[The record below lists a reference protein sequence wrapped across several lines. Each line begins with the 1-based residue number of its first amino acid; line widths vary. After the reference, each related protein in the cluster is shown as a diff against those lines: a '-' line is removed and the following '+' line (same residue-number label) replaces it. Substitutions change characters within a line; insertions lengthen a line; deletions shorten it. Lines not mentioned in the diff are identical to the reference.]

1 MPEFFVHPAALP
13 SLIGFLTGSFITSL
27 LFAARLRS
35 ARAKARERENASDE
49 QAAHLQTEKSVLE
62 NELAT
67 FRSSGVRFHK
77 RQGELEALAKTDQKR
92 QEEMAQFLGFA
103 KSTLQNELRK
113 HERAIIASVEG
124 ASHQQTPTRVTS
136 RPPAPQSAP
145 PSLPSSLP
153 SPVPIA
159 PAQEGAPHDDRD
171 FVPIQPRSGK
181 IPRETNF
188 EGFVADQSSEKS
200 ESAAN
205 TLRAALDDTQS

>member
-113 HERAIIASVEG
+113 HERAIIASVDG

-145 PSLPSSLP
+145 PSLP

-205 TLRAALDDTQS
+205 AFRAALDDTQS